1 MNPGTLHFFRIAGAG
16 TLLALAVGATARG
29 QEQLWKQYGD
39 VPGGLFGEMVA
50 NAGDVNGDGVA
61 DLIAGARA
69 DNTAGGM
76 AGMARVI
83 SGFDGTTIRTH
94 YGSSA
99 NEEFGFSVAGI
110 GDVDGDGFADYAVG
124 APFYGV
130 RMWVGRVSVFSGAT
144 GSLLYHVQRG
154 SLDRYGWSLAATGD
168 LNGDAIPDFVV
179 GSAAGRYA
187 EVVSGKDGTTIR
199 TLAPNAGVPIYFGY
213 AVASGGDVDGDG
225 IADVAVGDP
234 YSRDLGS
241 VNGSV
246 WIFSGADG
254 SVLHHIEGGGGFF
267 GGAVAMA
274 GDVNRD
280 GRCDLLAG
288 APTESSV
295 ATNGGQATLFSGL
308 DGTVLATFAPTSPL
322 QTDWNLGNS
331 LCGAGDVNHDG
342 FADLLV
348 GAPGYFDS
356 GGGSGTILLYSG
368 RDGLLLYHFE
378 DLTGTDPKN
387 LGFGV
392 ALAGD
397 VNGDGV
403 DEICAGAP
411 SASSPTVASAG
422 SVSLFRGDDLFV
434 HVTPR
439 RATAGDPLDFVV
451 GQGAAN
457 GLYALFLED
466 VNGTPI
472 DLMLALNVL
481 DATGRATYQGVVPPG
496 LGTIDVTFKAF
507 AIDTRPKVIASG
519 IETLYLH

>member
-1 MNPGTLHFFRIAGAG
+1 MCQGRLHFFRVAGAG
-16 TLLALAVGATARG
+16 TLLALALSATGRG
-29 QEQLWKQYGD
+29 QEQLWKGYGD

-69 DNTAGGM
+69 DNAVGGM
-76 AGMARVI
+76 TGMARVI
-83 SGFDGTTIRTH
+83 SGLDGTTIRTH
-94 YGSSA
+94 HGSSS
-99 NEEFGFSVAGI
+99 NEQFGFSVAGI

-124 APFYGV
+124 SPLYGFK
-130 RMWVGRVSVFSGAT
+130 MWVGRVSVYSGQSGA
-144 GSLLYHVQRG
+144 LLYHVQRG
-154 SLDRYGWSLAATGD
+154 GYDRYGWSLAATGD

-179 GSAAGRYA
+179 GSAASLYA

-199 TLAPNAGVPIYFGY
+199 TLTPNAGVPVYFGY

-225 IADVAVGDP
+225 VMDVAVGDP
-234 YSRDLGS
+234 DSRDLGF

-254 SVLHHIEGGGGFF
+254 AVVHHIEGGGGFF

-274 GDVNRD
+274 GDVNGD

-295 ATNGGQATLFSGL
+295 ATGGGQATLFSGL
-308 DGTVLATFAPTSPL
+308 DGTVLYTFAPTSPL

-348 GAPGYFDS
+348 GAPGYSDS
-356 GGGSGTILLYSG
+356 GGGSGTVFLYSG

-378 DLTGTDPKN
+378 DLTGTDPKS
-387 LGFGV
+387 FGYGL

-403 DEICAGAP
+403 GEICAGAP
-411 SASSPTVASAG
+411 SESSPTVASAG
-422 SVSLFRGDDLFV
+422 SVSLFGGDDLFV

-439 RATAGDPLDFVV
+439 RATAGDPLEFVV
-451 GQGAAN
+451 GQGAAG
-457 GLYALFLED
+457 GLYALFLVD
-466 VNGTPI
+466 VNGTPFN
-472 DLMLALNVL
+472 LLVALNVL
-481 DATGRATYQGVVPPG
+481 DATGRATYQGQVPPG